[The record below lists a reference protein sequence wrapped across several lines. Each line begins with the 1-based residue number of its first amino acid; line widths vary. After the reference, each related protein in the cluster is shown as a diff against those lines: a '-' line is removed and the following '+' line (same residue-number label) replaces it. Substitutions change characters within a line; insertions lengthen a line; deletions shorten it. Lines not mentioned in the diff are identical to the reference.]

1 MKSVFPKEFEDRIYK
16 VLEFG
21 LEERI
26 LKELTVKTNGDIVFA
41 NDFSSSVGTIIFTV
55 NDEVFDM
62 ENHFVISYKNI
73 NFKIAL
79 QLFKDEKLIG
89 NIKYNHKT
97 EEDRK
102 AFEFK
107 EYISDLFDFQN
118 NLYIYHYLEELENGH
133 IFDYYRV
140 VHYPKGIDF
149 IFQSD
154 DYGNEKL
161 LLKTL
166 PSFIEKMFGIIVTEE
181 NFKLES
187 LPEYANMA
195 KVINY

>member
-26 LKELTVKTNGDIVFA
+26 LKELTVKTNCDIVFA
-41 NDFSSSVGTIIFTV
+41 NDFSFSVGTIIFTID
-55 NDEVFDM
+55 DEVFDM
-62 ENHFVISYKNI
+62 ENHLVVNYKNI

-79 QLFKDEKLIG
+79 QLFKDGDLIG

-97 EEDRK
+97 EDDKK

-107 EYISDLFDFQN
+107 EYISDLFDFKN

-140 VHYPKGIDF
+140 VHYQKGIDF